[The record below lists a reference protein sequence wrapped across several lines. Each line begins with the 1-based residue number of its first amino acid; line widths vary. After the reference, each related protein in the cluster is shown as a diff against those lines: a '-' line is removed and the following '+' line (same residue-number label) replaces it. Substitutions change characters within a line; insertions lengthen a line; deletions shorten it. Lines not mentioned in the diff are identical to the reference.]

1 MNYANETMFLTHII
15 HVTCHMAVRFIPL
28 MLTGKIILGTEGLLW
43 KSSEL
48 AN

>member
-1 MNYANETMFLTHII
+1 MTCANETMFLTHIMY
-15 HVTCHMAVRFIPL
+15 VTCHMGVRFIPL